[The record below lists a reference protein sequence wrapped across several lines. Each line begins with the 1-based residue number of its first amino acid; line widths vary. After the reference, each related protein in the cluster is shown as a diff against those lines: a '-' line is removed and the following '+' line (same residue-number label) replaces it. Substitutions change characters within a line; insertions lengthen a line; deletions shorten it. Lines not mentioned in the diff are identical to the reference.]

1 MSQRSNIVSFD
12 AAKRGSASRSRCAS
26 GSSRSEDFYSDFAES
41 LDRYDAVAKAQSR
54 RRGSTS
60 RRSAFAYLDQAKE
73 PVARSSS
80 RRSPSAGAAVS
91 RPAQLKSSGLSSL
104 SDEEF
109 WAEMRGDKPASSE
122 GSSFSVI
129 RGGASASAVSASVG
143 SDRKVDSSLE
153 DRFGGEEFDNE
164 KANAEVNASKAERKR
179 RKRAKDRAGR
189 MFAEQFGSDDVPSSG
204 EGSPRA
210 AVYEGKMGKTARKA
224 ARLVPSGKAVAQGL
238 SGFNP
243 AALLSSFFL
252 SRRGVIAAVVFVCL
266 VGSFISIYGP
276 AQQYY
281 QSIRDNDRTQA
292 QYAAIEARSDA
303 LEAQNDRLASD
314 AGVETIAHKDY
325 GWVKQ
330 GEQTAKVEGLSDS
343 AYAKEEAGSTITAN
357 VAVGNIDYPE
367 TWYSPI
373 LDKFFGVG
381 Q

>member
-12 AAKRGSASRSRCAS
+12 AAKRGSASRSRRAS
-26 GSSRSEDFYSDFAES
+26 GSSRSEGFYSDFAES
-41 LDRYDAVAKAQSR
+41 LDRYDAAAKAQSR
-54 RRGSTS
+54 RRGSAS

-91 RPAQLKSSGLSSL
+91 RPAQPKSSGLSSL

-109 WAEMRGDKPASSE
+109 WAEMRGDEPASSA

-129 RGGASASAVSASVG
+129 RGGASASAVSASAG

-189 MFAEQFGSDDVPSSG
+189 MFAEQFGSDDAPSSG

-210 AVYEGKMGKTARKA
+210 AVYEGKMGKNARKA

-238 SGFNP
+238 SSFNP

-303 LEAQNDRLASD
+303 LEAQNDRLTSD

-357 VAVGNIDYPE
+357 VAIGNIDYPE

>member
-1 MSQRSNIVSFD
+1 
-12 AAKRGSASRSRCAS
+12 
-26 GSSRSEDFYSDFAES
+26 
-41 LDRYDAVAKAQSR
+41 
-54 RRGSTS
+54 
-60 RRSAFAYLDQAKE
+60 
-73 PVARSSS
+73 
-80 RRSPSAGAAVS
+80 
-91 RPAQLKSSGLSSL
+91 
-104 SDEEF
+104 
-109 WAEMRGDKPASSE
+109 MRGDKPASSA

-129 RGGASASAVSASVG
+129 RGGASASAVSASAG
-143 SDRKVDSSLE
+143 SDREVDSSLE

-189 MFAEQFGSDDVPSSG
+189 MFAEQFGSDDAPSSG

-210 AVYEGKMGKTARKA
+210 AVYEGKMGKNARKA

-238 SGFNP
+238 SSFNP
-243 AALLSSFFL
+243 AAFLSNFFL
-252 SRRGVIAAVVFVCL
+252 SRCGVIAAVVFVCL

-303 LEAQNDRLASD
+303 LEAQNDRLTSD

>member
-12 AAKRGSASRSRCAS
+12 AAKRGSASRSRRAS
-26 GSSRSEDFYSDFAES
+26 GDFRSEGFYSDFAES
-41 LDRYDAVAKAQSR
+41 LDRYDAAAKAQSR
-54 RRGSTS
+54 RRGSAS

-91 RPAQLKSSGLSSL
+91 RPVQPNSAGLSSL

-109 WAEMRGDKPASSE
+109 WAEMRGDKPVSSV

-129 RGGASASAVSASVG
+129 RGGASTSAVSASAG
-143 SDRKVDSSLE
+143 SDREVDSSLE

-189 MFAEQFGSDDVPSSG
+189 MFAEQFGSDDAPSSG

-210 AVYEGKMGKTARKA
+210 AVYEGKMGKSARKA

-238 SGFNP
+238 SSFNL
-243 AALLSSFFL
+243 AAFLSSFFL

-303 LEAQNDRLASD
+303 LEAQNDRLTSD

>member
-1 MSQRSNIVSFD
+1 
-12 AAKRGSASRSRCAS
+12 
-26 GSSRSEDFYSDFAES
+26 
-41 LDRYDAVAKAQSR
+41 
-54 RRGSTS
+54 
-60 RRSAFAYLDQAKE
+60 
-73 PVARSSS
+73 
-80 RRSPSAGAAVS
+80 
-91 RPAQLKSSGLSSL
+91 
-104 SDEEF
+104 
-109 WAEMRGDKPASSE
+109 MRGDKPASSE

-189 MFAEQFGSDDVPSSG
+189 MFAEQFGSDDAPLSG

-210 AVYEGKMGKTARKA
+210 AVYEGKMGKSARKA

-238 SGFNP
+238 SSFNL
-243 AALLSSFFL
+243 AAFLSSFFL

-303 LEAQNDRLASD
+303 LEAQNDRLTSD

>member
-1 MSQRSNIVSFD
+1 
-12 AAKRGSASRSRCAS
+12 
-26 GSSRSEDFYSDFAES
+26 
-41 LDRYDAVAKAQSR
+41 
-54 RRGSTS
+54 
-60 RRSAFAYLDQAKE
+60 
-73 PVARSSS
+73 
-80 RRSPSAGAAVS
+80 
-91 RPAQLKSSGLSSL
+91 
-104 SDEEF
+104 
-109 WAEMRGDKPASSE
+109 MRGDKPASSE

-143 SDRKVDSSLE
+143 SDCKVDSSLE

-189 MFAEQFGSDDVPSSG
+189 MFAEQFGSDDAPSSG

-210 AVYEGKMGKTARKA
+210 AVYEGKMGKNARKA

-266 VGSFISIYGP
+266 AGSFISIYGP

-303 LEAQNDRLASD
+303 LEAQNDRLTSD

>member
-12 AAKRGSASRSRCAS
+12 AAKRGSASRSRRAS
-26 GSSRSEDFYSDFAES
+26 GDFRSEDFYSDFVES
-41 LDRYDAVAKAQSR
+41 LDRYDAAAKAQSR
-54 RRGSTS
+54 RRGSAS

-91 RPAQLKSSGLSSL
+91 RPAQLKSSGRSSL

-189 MFAEQFGSDDVPSSG
+189 MFAEQFGSDDAPSSG

-210 AVYEGKMGKTARKA
+210 AVYEGKMGKNARKA
-224 ARLVPSGKAVAQGL
+224 ARLVPSGKAVTQGL

-303 LEAQNDRLASD
+303 LEAQNDRLTSD

>member
-303 LEAQNDRLASD
+303 LEAQNDRLTSD

>member
-12 AAKRGSASRSRCAS
+12 AAKRGSASRSRRAS
-26 GSSRSEDFYSDFAES
+26 GSSRSEGFYFDFAES
-41 LDRYDAVAKAQSR
+41 LDRYDAAAKAQSR
-54 RRGSTS
+54 RRGSAS

-91 RPAQLKSSGLSSL
+91 HHAQPKSAGLSSL

-109 WAEMRGDKPASSE
+109 WAEMRGDKPASNE

-129 RGGASASAVSASVG
+129 RGGASASAVSASAG

-189 MFAEQFGSDDVPSSG
+189 MFAEQFGSDDASSSG

-210 AVYEGKMGKTARKA
+210 AVYEGKMGKNARKA

-238 SGFNP
+238 SSFNP

-303 LEAQNDRLASD
+303 LEAQNDRLVGD
-314 AGVETIAHKDY
+314 TGVETIAHKDY

-357 VAVGNIDYPE
+357 VAIGNIDYPE

>member
-12 AAKRGSASRSRCAS
+12 AAKRGSASRSRRAS
-26 GSSRSEDFYSDFAES
+26 GDFRSEDFYSDFAES
-41 LDRYDAVAKAQSR
+41 LDRYDAAAKAQSR
-54 RRGSTS
+54 RRGSAS

-91 RPAQLKSSGLSSL
+91 RPAQLKSSGRSSL

-189 MFAEQFGSDDVPSSG
+189 MFAEQFGSDDAPSSG

-210 AVYEGKMGKTARKA
+210 AVYEGKMGKNARKA
-224 ARLVPSGKAVAQGL
+224 ARLVTSGKAVAQGL

-266 VGSFISIYGP
+266 AGSFISIYGP

-303 LEAQNDRLASD
+303 LEAQNDRLTSD

>member
-1 MSQRSNIVSFD
+1 MSFD
-12 AAKRGSASRSRCAS
+12 AAKRGSASRSRRAS
-26 GSSRSEDFYSDFAES
+26 GDFRSEDFYSDFAES
-41 LDRYDAVAKAQSR
+41 LDRYDAAAKAQSR
-54 RRGSTS
+54 RRGSAS

-91 RPAQLKSSGLSSL
+91 RPAQLKSSGRSSL

-189 MFAEQFGSDDVPSSG
+189 MFAEQFGSDDAPSSG

-210 AVYEGKMGKTARKA
+210 AVYEGKMGKNARKA
-224 ARLVPSGKAVAQGL
+224 ARLVTSGKAVAQGL

-266 VGSFISIYGP
+266 AGSFISIYGP

-303 LEAQNDRLASD
+303 LEAQNDRLTSD

>member
-189 MFAEQFGSDDVPSSG
+189 MFAEQFGSDDAPSSG

-252 SRRGVIAAVVFVCL
+252 SRRGVIAAVIFVCL

-303 LEAQNDRLASD
+303 LEAQNDRLTSD

>member
-189 MFAEQFGSDDVPSSG
+189 MFAEQFGSDDAPSSG

-243 AALLSSFFL
+243 AARLSSFFL

-303 LEAQNDRLASD
+303 LEAQNDRLTSD

>member
-1 MSQRSNIVSFD
+1 
-12 AAKRGSASRSRCAS
+12 
-26 GSSRSEDFYSDFAES
+26 
-41 LDRYDAVAKAQSR
+41 
-54 RRGSTS
+54 
-60 RRSAFAYLDQAKE
+60 
-73 PVARSSS
+73 
-80 RRSPSAGAAVS
+80 
-91 RPAQLKSSGLSSL
+91 
-104 SDEEF
+104 
-109 WAEMRGDKPASSE
+109 MRGDEPASSA

-129 RGGASASAVSASVG
+129 RGGASASAVSASAG

-189 MFAEQFGSDDVPSSG
+189 MFAEQFGSDDASSSG

-210 AVYEGKMGKTARKA
+210 AVYEGKMGKNARKA

-238 SGFNP
+238 SSFNP

-303 LEAQNDRLASD
+303 LEAQNDRLTSD

>member
-12 AAKRGSASRSRCAS
+12 AAKRGSASRSRRAS
-26 GSSRSEDFYSDFAES
+26 GSSCSEGFYFDFAES
-41 LDRYDAVAKAQSR
+41 LDRYDAAAKAQSR
-54 RRGSTS
+54 RRGSAS

-91 RPAQLKSSGLSSL
+91 HPAQLKSAGLSSL

-109 WAEMRGDKPASSE
+109 WAEMRGDKPASNE

-129 RGGASASAVSASVG
+129 RGGASASAVSASAG

-189 MFAEQFGSDDVPSSG
+189 MFAEQFGSDDASSSG

-210 AVYEGKMGKTARKA
+210 AVYEGKMGKNARKA

-238 SGFNP
+238 SSFNP

-303 LEAQNDRLASD
+303 LEAQNDRLTSD

-357 VAVGNIDYPE
+357 VAIGNIDYPE